1 MGDVALTTPA
11 IRGLMNQY
19 PEVRITLVTRSS
31 FSPLFSSMYG
41 LNLFFPDFRKKHKG
55 LSGMIQ
61 LFRDLKKTRRIDH
74 VLDLHDVLRSKMLR
88 WLFRL
93 SGVPVHVIDKGR
105 IAKKQVINGKRRIRL
120 KHSVERYCDVL
131 ASAGFPVVP
140 EKGPW
145 IIPATDALEKVC
157 GMVGASGTFNVGVAP
172 YANHELKTWPVNY
185 MVRLLALIAEKR
197 RVTFWLFGG
206 REEIEPLT
214 SFQKQV
220 PGSFLVAG
228 NLSLGEELA
237 LISRLDFMIAMDSS
251 NMHMAALTGTKV
263 ISIWGS
269 TDPLTGFGAWQQPD
283 DFAIGIPAGEL
294 PCRPCSVFGKGTCR
308 RGDLACLNRLTT
320 EKVFERLV
328 NLKMI

>member
-11 IRGLMNQY
+11 IRGLMSQY
-19 PEVRITLVTRSS
+19 PEVRITLVTRCS
-31 FSPLFSSMYG
+31 FSPFFSSMCG
-41 LNLFFPDFRKKHKG
+41 LDLFLPDFKKKHKG
-55 LSGMIQ
+55 LSGILQ
-61 LFRDLKKTRRIDH
+61 LFRDLKKTRRMDH
-74 VLDLHDVLRSKMLR
+74 VIDLHDVLRSKMLR

-105 IAKKQVINGKRRIRL
+105 SAKKQVITGKRKIRL

-131 ASAGFPVVP
+131 AAAGFPVAP

-145 IIPATDALEKVC
+145 IIPTTAALKKAC
-157 GMVGASGTFNVGVAP
+157 GMVDALGTFNVGVAP
-172 YANHELKTWPVNY
+172 CANHELKTWPVNY

-197 RVTFWLFGG
+197 PVKFWLFGG
-206 REEIEPLT
+206 KEEIETLT

-251 NMHMAALTGTKV
+251 NMHLAALTGTKV

-283 DFAIGIPAGEL
+283 DFAIRIPVGEL
-294 PCRPCSVFGKGTCR
+294 SCRPCSVFGKGKCR

-320 EKVFERLV
+320 EMVFERLV
-328 NLKMI
+328 NLKII